1 MRFTCSRLS
10 LLSVLRS
17 WPGFLHF
24 CDPMNE
30 SGLRAIVDVLY
41 LNQLEVRVSKDTLLY
56 LTVECLQDTYFV
68 KGALQTGL
76 QTLEYCATIIYKTLF
91 SY

>member
-41 LNQLEVRVSKDTLLY
+41 LNQLEVRVSQNSLVILLVSVHNPSY
-56 LTVECLQDTYFV
+56 LLDSCTPVQYW
-68 KGALQTGL
+68 
-76 QTLEYCATIIYKTLF
+76 Y
-91 SY
+91 S